1 MPEKKQ
7 SSTLLNLLLI
17 IFGVIFAFVGVINIL
32 TGTFGM
38 TLPPFLMDAYA
49 LLGDPAVLALLGN
62 AGWMTTA
69 LGLWAIIAG
78 IAMFMEEEWAMGQA
92 LVIFSLM
99 AINSI
104 PTVIGYFMASPIV
117 WGNVFLWVYLVV
129 ALVSVFGFIYL
140 LITSKRYH

>member
-17 IFGVIFAFVGVINIL
+17 IFGVVFAFIGVIDIL
-32 TGTFGM
+32 TGTFGIV
-38 TLPPFLMDAYA
+38 LPPWLMSVYA
-49 LLGDPAVLALLGN
+49 AIGDPEVLALLGN

-69 LGLWAIIAG
+69 LGIWAIISG

-104 PTVIGYFMASPIV
+104 PTVIGYFMAAA
-117 WGNVFLWVYLVV
+117 WGNLFLWVYLVV

-140 LITSKRYH
+140 LITSKRYN